1 MRELKYLPPMLA
13 AGLSALAA
21 FGLGPEPP
29 ADASPDGAGGADGRL
44 TVAVLPLGLTAAT
57 AERYPQLAER
67 YVGFGVHNM
76 LVERLYDTG
85 RFRMV
90 EDKPEVIEDLVN
102 RQWMAASGGVSQDS
116 AVRHGQLLGARYVV
130 YGEVFEF
137 ASQKVRKKLSETR
150 VALQIR
156 LVDVETSEYV
166 PASGAGAVSR
176 KGRLTPADRLDF
188 ARSTIGQA
196 TRAALEKA
204 VPTLIG
210 RLPG

>member
-1 MRELKYLPPMLA
+1 MRNVILLLTVLA
-13 AGLSALAA
+13 AGVWTIGAA
-21 FGLGPEPP
+21 WGDPAPP
-29 ADASPDGAGGADGRL
+29 ADQAAGSSGGDGRM

-67 YVGFGVHNM
+67 NVGFGVHNM

-90 EDKPEVIEDLVN
+90 EDKQEVIEDLVN
-102 RQWMAASGGVSQDS
+102 RQWMAASGGVSKDS
-116 AVRHGQLLGARYVV
+116 AVRHGQLLGARYVI
-130 YGEVFEF
+130 YGEVYEF
-137 ASQKVRKKLSETR
+137 SSQKVKKKVSETR

-176 KGRLTPADRLDF
+176 KGRLVPRDGVEF
-188 ARSTIGQA
+188 ARSTIGLA
-196 TRAALEKA
+196 TEAALEKA
-204 VPTLIG
+204 VPVLLRRFRG
-210 RLPG
+210 